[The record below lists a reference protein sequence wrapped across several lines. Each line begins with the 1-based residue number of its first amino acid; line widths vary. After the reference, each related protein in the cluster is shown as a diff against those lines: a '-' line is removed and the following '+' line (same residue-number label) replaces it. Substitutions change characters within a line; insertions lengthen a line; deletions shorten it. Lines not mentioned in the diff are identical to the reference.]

1 MGRFLKFAGGVL
13 GLFFGS
19 GEMVGVVIGDSL
31 FNFLWSD
38 VKGVGNS
45 GRGGHIGYNRFA
57 REEGGYGEAGITDG
71 EFGLGAHF
79 VKLASNNLD
88 VGETIGAIGEGSFAT
103 GELSEILVMTV
114 VTIKDNIGWVHI
126 KESSLGGG
134 VLTSGWSVE
143 AGWDKISKS
152 GDVNG

>member
-1 MGRFLKFAGGVL
+1 
-13 GLFFGS
+13 
-19 GEMVGVVIGDSL
+19 MVGVVIGDSL
-31 FNFLWSD
+31 FNFLRSD
-38 VKGVGNS
+38 VKSVGNS
-45 GRGGHIGYNRFA
+45 GRGGHIGYDWLT
-57 REEGGYGEAGITDG
+57 REEGGYGEVGITDG
-71 EFGLGAHF
+71 KLGLGTHF
-79 VKLASNNLD
+79 VEFASNNLD

-103 GELSEILVMTV
+103 GELGEILVMTV
-114 VTIKDNIGWVHI
+114 VAIKDNIGWVHI